1 MSAAVAYRLHAKDHN
16 VMIFAGAVPAT
27 RRRERRAVS
36 AAQWFSAGAVAAAAL
51 AAGFTG
57 FGFNIT
63 AVPLLLI
70 TLGAREAVI
79 VALLLGLLATI
90 TLSAGA
96 LHKREV
102 RTRALSLLLV
112 GGLPGLA
119 LGTISYSAIGATTLG
134 VVIAVISI
142 AGAVVLTVG
151 RRAGHRPLRAREAFA
166 VGTIGGFFTATTGTG
181 GPPIVTYL
189 AMTDEPRATSGVR
202 GTVLAYSSIVTIL
215 AVTAHALRGQVS
227 GEALI
232 EAARLAPVT
241 LAGLLAGTLLFRRV
255 SPATYRWV
263 TNATLLAI
271 GVSGLIILV
280 R

>member
-1 MSAAVAYRLHAKDHN
+1 M
-16 VMIFAGAVPAT
+16 
-27 RRRERRAVS
+27 S
-36 AAQWFSAGAVAAAAL
+36 AAQWFSAAAVAAAAL

-96 LHKREV
+96 LHRREI
-102 RTRALSLLLV
+102 RTRALSLLLI

-119 LGTISYSAIGATTLG
+119 LGTVSYSAIGGAALG
-134 VVIAVISI
+134 VVIAMISI
-142 AGAVVLTVG
+142 GGALLLMLG
-151 RRAGHRPLRAREAFA
+151 RRAGHRRLRAPEAFA
-166 VGTIGGFFTATTGTG
+166 VGTVGGFFTATTGTG

-189 AMTDEPRATSGVR
+189 AMTDDPLGASGVR
-202 GTVLAYSSIVTIL
+202 GTVLAYSSIVTVL

-227 GEALI
+227 GEALV
-232 EAARLAPVT
+232 EAARLAPIT

-263 TNATLLAI
+263 TNATLFAI